1 MVRNAVQ
8 QLIDALQAFFGH
20 LAAVSWG
27 ALGIAIGLQV
37 LRLGAR
43 AVAWRSI
50 LAAAYPET
58 RVPFWGVFG
67 SYAAGVGV
75 NAVVPAR
82 GGDVVKLVL
91 VRRTIEGSSYATL
104 ASTLLLETVFDAV
117 VAGALLGWALT
128 LGAFP
133 SLSDLPDV
141 PTIDWHWPLN
151 HPLST
156 VAIAVVWTVVIG
168 VLIARGV
175 RSVREFR
182 ARVRQ
187 GFAILSQP
195 RRFLTGV
202 ISWQA
207 LSWVL
212 RAASVFF
219 FLRAFHV
226 PATAHNVVLVLA
238 VQSLSTL
245 LPFTPG
251 GIGTQQ
257 GFLVYV
263 FRGAAIS
270 KTALLSFSIGMH
282 VTVTVVSALIGFV
295 AIALMLRTVRW
306 KRHVLAEKEN
316 TAVS

>member
-1 MVRNAVQ
+1 VH
-8 QLIDALQAFFGH
+8 QLLDALQAFFDH
-20 LAAVSWG
+20 LAAVSWA
-27 ALGIAIGLQV
+27 ALGLAVALQV
-37 LRLGAR
+37 LRIGAR
-43 AVAWRSI
+43 SVAWRTI

-58 RVPFWGVFG
+58 RVPFWGVYG
-67 SYAAGVGV
+67 SYVAGVGV

-91 VRRTIEGSSYATL
+91 VKRTIEGSSYATL
-104 ASTLLLETVFDAV
+104 APTLLLETVFDAL
-117 VAGALLGWALT
+117 VASALFGWALT

-133 SLSDLPDV
+133 SLDALPDL
-141 PTIDWHWPLN
+141 PTIDWHWPLH
-151 HPLST
+151 HPWST
-156 VAIAVVWTVVIG
+156 VAIVVAWTVVIG

-175 RSVREFR
+175 RRVRDFR

-187 GFAILSQP
+187 GFAILHQP

-226 PATAHNVVLVLA
+226 PGTAQNTVLVLA

-263 FRGAAIS
+263 FRNAASS
-270 KTALLSFSIGMH
+270 KTALLSFSVGMH
-282 VTVTVVSALIGFV
+282 VTVTVVNALIGFV
-295 AIALMLRTVRW
+295 AIAVMLRTVRW
-306 KRHVLAEKEN
+306 KRQVLAEKEKA
-316 TAVS
+316 AVS

>member
-1 MVRNAVQ
+1 MQ
-8 QLIDALQAFFGH
+8 QLIDALQAFFDH
-20 LAAVSWG
+20 LAAVSWA
-27 ALGIAIGLQV
+27 ALGIAVALQV

-43 AVAWRSI
+43 SVAWRSI

-82 GGDVVKLVL
+82 GGDVVKLIL

-104 ASTLLLETVFDAV
+104 ASTLLLETVFDAL
-117 VAGALLGWALT
+117 VASVLLGWALT
-128 LGAFP
+128 LGVFP
-133 SLSDLPDV
+133 SFGALPDL
-141 PTIDWHWPLN
+141 PTIDWHWPLH
-151 HPLST
+151 HPWST
-156 VAIAVVWTVVIG
+156 VAIVVVWTVVLA
-168 VLIARGV
+168 VLITIGIRRV
-175 RSVREFR
+175 RDFRE
-182 ARVRQ
+182 RVRQ
-187 GFAILSQP
+187 GFAILHQP

-226 PATAHNVVLVLA
+226 PATPENAVLVLS

-263 FRGAAIS
+263 FRDAAIAPS
-270 KTALLSFSIGMH
+270 ALLSFSVGMH
-282 VTVTVVSALIGFV
+282 VTVTVVNALIGFV
-295 AIALMLRTVRW
+295 AIALMLGTVRW
-306 KRHVLAEKEN
+306 KRHVLAEKEKA
-316 TAVS
+316 AVS